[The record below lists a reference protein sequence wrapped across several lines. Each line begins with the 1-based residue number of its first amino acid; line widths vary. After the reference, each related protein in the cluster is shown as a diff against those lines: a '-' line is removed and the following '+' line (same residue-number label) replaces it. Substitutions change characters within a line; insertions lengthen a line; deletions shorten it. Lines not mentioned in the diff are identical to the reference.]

1 MQGVR
6 IASFSRRP
14 YRLRPA
20 PLSRRLRR
28 ACHNTPAPLNRCF
41 RRASL
46 RFTPL
51 FNNIKYL
58 PDTPLRLSGQAA
70 LQRSRPITRHH
81 CPLSCNHPA
90 QDFAPLRRRL
100 LRPAGLHNFIRPHSL
115 CRLYAGHCAYCRPS
129 VNHRCT
135 AFRQF
140 QIPGGKIRTVKRNF
154 LQILICRMIC
164 HKPAHIVG
172 KR

>member
-6 IASFSRRP
+6 IAPSHRRP
-14 YRLRPA
+14 RRPALSPGTLSAPSVLRKSPPAASVAPPCASPGRPPFPPHLTGRACHNTPA
-20 PLSRRLRR
+20 PLNRRFHR

-81 CPLSCNHPA
+81 CPLSCNHPV

-100 LRPAGLHNFIRPHSL
+100 L
-115 CRLYAGHCAYCRPS
+115 
-129 VNHRCT
+129 
-135 AFRQF
+135 
-140 QIPGGKIRTVKRNF
+140 
-154 LQILICRMIC
+154 
-164 HKPAHIVG
+164 
-172 KR
+172 